1 MPLVPALKAY
11 GSKQG
16 IQEDKETEHL
26 SWGPRGFF
34 CASQGVLPPQGAR
47 CPPPPLHPGTLLTV
61 HIELNGRLLATR
73 DGLIHAAA
81 GEDTPNVQVC
91 RVDEQLANG
100 GLPLPIL
107 QQFLGWEDEV
117 GNKGGRHGQA
127 QSPFLCSWGDPHRA
141 RLAGGAFN
149 LKLCPPPSPYLLPRF
164 RFVFKLIDFIF

>member
-16 IQEDKETEHL
+16 IEEDKEMEHL
-26 SWGPRGFF
+26 SQGPWGILLCFPKG
-34 CASQGVLPPQGAR
+34 AAPQGAR
-47 CPPPPLHPGTLLTV
+47 CPPTPPTALPGTLLTV
-61 HIELNGRLLATR
+61 HVELNGCLLATR
-73 DGLIHAAA
+73 DGLIHATA

-117 GNKGGRHGQA
+117 GNNGGRHGQA
-127 QSPFLCSWGDPHRA
+127 KSPFLCSWGDPHRA
-141 RLAGGAFN
+141 RFAGGAFN
-149 LKLCPPPSPYLLPRF
+149 LKLCPSSSPYLLLRF
-164 RFVFKLIDFIF
+164 RFVFFFF